1 MNACANCDWRTA
13 CNLRTSGNAH
23 RCRDWK
29 SDSPHLV
36 DWLMIVFAIAMFAF
50 ALGVVPLALLAA
62 KGF

>member
-13 CNLRTSGNAH
+13 CNLRTSGNALA
-23 RCRDWK
+23 CTDWK
-29 SDSPHLV
+29 SDRVCPS
-36 DWLMIVFAIAMFAF
+36 DWLMIVFSIVMFVI